1 MDKYDRALL
10 AALIDNGRL
19 TFAELARRINLSPRR
34 WPTGWPSWRPKGDYR
49 LPRLGEPG
57 QARPAHRVRDRTAD
71 HREGLPVGARRTGPD
86 PQLTLCHRITGD
98 ACVLMKAA
106 VASMPELQDLID
118 RLMKFG
124 ISKTS
129 MILSTPSPTASRQPA
144 GQDGNGGCGV
154 SPAPGLS
161 GRRRIRPFI
170 AATNPNRRAPAKGGP
185 VRTAPPKSRS
195 CIVERQG
202 RSPY

>member
-19 TFAELARRINLSPRR
+19 TFAELARRINLSPPAVADRVAKLEAEGVI
-34 WPTGWPSWRPKGDYR
+34 TGYHASVNLAK
-49 LPRLGEPG
+49 L
-57 QARPAHRVRDRTAD
+57 
-71 HREGLPVGARRTGPD
+71 GLPIECVIELRITEKDCQSVLDELARI

-129 MILSTPSPTASRQPA
+129 MILSTPSPTASRQA
-144 GQDGNGGCGV
+144 CGGQDGNGGC
-154 SPAPGLS
+154 
-161 GRRRIRPFI
+161 
-170 AATNPNRRAPAKGGP
+170 AA
-185 VRTAPPKSRS
+185 
-195 CIVERQG
+195 
-202 RSPY
+202 